1 MGQFIYLGEVS
12 HVQLTLLKS
21 YCKRVLFPIIL
32 KVKTERE
39 PKHREW
45 PFQKETSCHFFFFKS
60 FSESSKR
67 CKTLTNSSFLE

>member
-45 PFQKETSCHFFFFKS
+45 PFQKETSCHFFF
-60 FSESSKR
+60 
-67 CKTLTNSSFLE
+67 